1 MEGRAR
7 REDYAADEANRGELR
22 LVTGEVHPFA
32 GAFARGAHGVR
43 AVVRAGAD
51 LSRAT
56 DDELVPGVLDGAE
69 RPGSAARGS
78 ARASVVCAVPGGR
91 HAGTHYCGDDA
102 AGDDA
107 GRYGGGGAS

>member
-1 MEGRAR
+1 MEGRERWTDHAT
-7 REDYAADEANRGELR
+7 DAADRRKLR
-22 LVTGEVHPFA
+22 LVAGEVHTVA

-43 AVVRAGAD
+43 AIVRARAD

-78 ARASVVCAVPGGR
+78 AGAFVVCAVSGRWDTGICGGS
-91 HAGTHYCGDDA
+91 DDA
-102 AGDDA
+102 ARDDA
-107 GRYGGGGAS
+107 RRHGGGGE